1 MINSL
6 MYIKNDKKNG
16 GTKAEFLEKILEI
29 PGMYVPKFYDVTYN
43 EDGTVKEIKPNNP
56 KAPKT
61 IKKVIVNDMNE
72 VFYPEKQMVP
82 LIETVHDRVTL
93 EVFRGCIR
101 GCRFCQAGYVYRP
114 VRERNKDRVLS
125 LADSLVRTSGHEEI
139 GLTSL
144 STGDYTEFVPLADE
158 LLDRYSKDKISISLP
173 SLRIDAFSLDLMDR
187 VQAVRKSGLTFA
199 PEAGTQRL
207 RDVINKGITEEEILN
222 GCGLA
227 FAGGWTRVKLY
238 FMVGLP
244 TETEEDLQGIV
255 DLANKICEKFF
266 EIPKEDRKN
275 KQISVVVSSA
285 CFVPKPFTPFQ
296 WEPQS
301 TVQEFFDKQKYVKTH
316 MTRKQV
322 RYNYHE
328 PELSS
333 LEGVL
338 ARGDRK
344 TSKLLYRAWE
354 LGCKFDGWND
364 IFDYSKWM
372 QAFEDTGLSKEFYA
386 NRRRSYD
393 EVLPWEH
400 ISIGVSKKFFIN
412 EMEKAKQ
419 EIVTKNCRTECAN
432 CGAKCFGGGVC
443 FE

>member
-1 MINSL
+1 
-6 MYIKNDKKNG
+6 
-16 GTKAEFLEKILEI
+16 
-29 PGMYVPKFYDVTYN
+29 
-43 EDGTVKEIKPNNP
+43 
-56 KAPKT
+56 
-61 IKKVIVNDMNE
+61 
-72 VFYPEKQMVP
+72 
-82 LIETVHDRVTL
+82 
-93 EVFRGCIR
+93 
-101 GCRFCQAGYVYRP
+101 
-114 VRERNKDRVLS
+114 
-125 LADSLVRTSGHEEI
+125 
-139 GLTSL
+139 
-144 STGDYTEFVPLADE
+144 
-158 LLDRYSKDKISISLP
+158 
-173 SLRIDAFSLDLMDR
+173 
-187 VQAVRKSGLTFA
+187 
-199 PEAGTQRL
+199 
-207 RDVINKGITEEEILN
+207 
-222 GCGLA
+222 
-227 FAGGWTRVKLY
+227 
-238 FMVGLP
+238 
-244 TETEEDLQGIV
+244 
-255 DLANKICEKFF
+255 
-266 EIPKEDRKN
+266 
-275 KQISVVVSSA
+275 
-285 CFVPKPFTPFQ
+285 
-296 WEPQS
+296 
-301 TVQEFFDKQKYVKTH
+301 

-393 EVLPWEH
+393 EVLPWDH